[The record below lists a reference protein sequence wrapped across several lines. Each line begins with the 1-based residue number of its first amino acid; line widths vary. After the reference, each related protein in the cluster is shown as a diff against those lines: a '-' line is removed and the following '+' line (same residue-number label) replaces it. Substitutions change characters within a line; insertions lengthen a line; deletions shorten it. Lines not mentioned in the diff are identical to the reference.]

1 MAHEAK
7 LGMVFIGIL
16 LTAFSALLIKRLT
29 KHSNLPPMNISAA
42 SKSEVGVL
50 SHLPPQPSPP
60 TLVKPLNEN
69 ARPPEFTSDTNDVS
83 TQNNN
88 TARNALKSNP
98 EKSEPIASQSA
109 RPTATPP
116 SLLAE
121 PLPVTEV
128 GDRYKSPVPYRSSYG
143 SADDS
148 HPAPTATVAPP
159 TPEPAANPFPR
170 IAAVE
175 PPSVSDHIPVAADPP
190 ASYRQ
195 TDSADKADS
204 SRITSQPTNTLRQAP
219 PISSSRTSVSSSAQP
234 SDRYAMQ
241 PMSRPAVDIA
251 TPSSNFNQRTPLAS
265 DFAPPATM
273 SGVIAASAPAPLH
286 RNGDQYTVEPNDS
299 FWTISQRAYGVG
311 GYFKAL
317 FELNRKRTKDSEDLK
332 VGEVL
337 TVPDEAIIRRMYP
350 DLCPKPRRMVAGT
363 QQRMVSA
370 SNRLQGATR
379 IYTVV
384 DGDTLFEIAR
394 HELGKPSRWSEIYEL
409 NRDVLGDDFDY
420 LRAGT
425 ELILPDAPGRP
436 SNSHGDTATRQPDA
450 VYPR

>member
-7 LGMVFIGIL
+7 LGMAFIGIL
-16 LTAFSALLIKRLT
+16 LTVFGALLIKHLT
-29 KHSNLPPMNISAA
+29 KHSNLPPMNIAA
-42 SKSEVGVL
+42 SKTEAGTL
-50 SHLPPQPSPP
+50 THLPPQPSPP
-60 TLVKPLNEN
+60 TLVKPLNED
-69 ARPPEFTSDTNDVS
+69 ARPPEFTSDTND
-83 TQNNN
+83 TAKQNNN
-88 TARNALKSNP
+88 TAWNASKPAS
-98 EKSEPIASQSA
+98 EKSDPVANQSS
-109 RPTATPP
+109 RSTATPP

-121 PLPVTEV
+121 PVQVTDV
-128 GDRYKSPVPYRSSYG
+128 GDRYNKAPVPYRSSYG
-143 SADDS
+143 STDDN
-148 HPAPTATVAPP
+148 HPTPTVTATPP

-170 IAAVE
+170 VAAVE
-175 PPSVSDHIPVAADPP
+175 PPSVNDHTPIAADPP
-190 ASYRQ
+190 SSYRQ
-195 TDSADKADS
+195 MDS
-204 SRITSQPTNTLRQAP
+204 SNNFDSPRTSSQSTNTLRQNP
-219 PISSSRTSVSSSAQP
+219 STSSSRTPAVSTTT

-265 DFAPPATM
+265 DFTPPATM
-273 SGVIAASAPAPLH
+273 SGVIPASAPAPLH
-286 RNGDQYTVEPNDS
+286 RNGDQYSVEPNDS
-299 FWTISQRAYGVG
+299 FWTISQRAYGTG

-332 VGEVL
+332 VGEIL

-350 DLCPKPRRMVAGT
+350 DLCPKPRRMIAST

-370 SNRLQGATR
+370 SNRVPGATR

-394 HELGKPSRWSEIYEL
+394 HELGKPARWSEIYDL

-425 ELILPDAPGRP
+425 ELILPDAPGHS
-436 SNSHGDTATRQPDA
+436 SNSHSDTATRQPDA